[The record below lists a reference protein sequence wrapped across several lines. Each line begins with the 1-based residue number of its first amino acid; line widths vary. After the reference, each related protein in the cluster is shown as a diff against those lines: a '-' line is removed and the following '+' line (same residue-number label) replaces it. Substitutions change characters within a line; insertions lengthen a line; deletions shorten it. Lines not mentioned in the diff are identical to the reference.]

1 MAIEV
6 HMPGPM
12 CLIENVKGQ
21 LIANQEA
28 LGILED
34 ITQPVV
40 VVSIVG
46 LYRTGKSYLMNKLAG
61 KQTGFSLGSTV
72 QSHTKGIWMWCFPH
86 PQKPGHTLVLLDT
99 EGLGDVEKGDN
110 QNDCWIFA
118 LAILL
123 SSTFVY
129 NSMGPINQPAIDQ
142 LHYVTE
148 LTDRIRSRSSPDQD
162 EVEDSDEF
170 VRFFPDFVWALRDFS
185 LELKLNGEPISAD
198 EYLENSLKLKQGTGQ
213 RDKVK
218 DLNLPQLCIHK
229 FFPKKKCFVFE
240 RPTHGRKVGQ
250 MESLQDQDLDSDFVE
265 QVAEFCSYLFS
276 SSKVKMLSGCIK
288 VNGPRL
294 KSLVV
299 TYVNTICSGSLPCI
313 ENAVLA
319 LSQTENAAA
328 VQKAIAH
335 YDQQMNQ
342 KLQLPTETLQ
352 ELLNVHRACEKE
364 AIKIFMEN
372 SFKDVNQVF
381 LTQFV
386 TELET
391 KQEEFL
397 KKNEQ
402 ASSDR
407 CLALLQDIFNPFEE
421 DVKQG
426 IYYKPGG
433 YHLYIQK
440 TRELKKKYYDEPRKG
455 VQAEEV
461 LQKFLQSKD
470 DVTDT
475 ILQIDQELTVKEKE
489 SEVERMKAEAAQATA
504 KIQEEMQQ
512 KIEQLLQE
520 KEKSHEEHSKQLT
533 EMMGKA
539 QDQNKN
545 MQQLVEQLVQQKGK
559 SDEDH
564 RKKLTEKVD
573 EAQAKLRELQKEKEH
588 LQNQMKCLEEKIKH
602 LPEEKK
608 KENHE
613 YDQLREQYEDL
624 KKKIIQIDEELRN
637 KQGKSCVIS

>member
-1 MAIEV
+1 
-6 HMPGPM
+6 MP
-12 CLIENVKGQ
+12 NSSVY
-21 LIANQEA
+21 
-28 LGILED
+28 
-34 ITQPVV
+34 
-40 VVSIVG
+40 G
-46 LYRTGKSYLMNKLAG
+46 LQCPASSFRHLL
-61 KQTGFSLGSTV
+61 L
-72 QSHTKGIWMWCFPH
+72 
-86 PQKPGHTLVLLDT
+86 PG
-99 EGLGDVEKGDN
+99 GDN

-142 LHYVTE
+142 LH
-148 LTDRIRSRSSPDQD
+148 
-162 EVEDSDEF
+162 
-170 VRFFPDFVWALRDFS
+170 
-185 LELKLNGEPISAD
+185 
-198 EYLENSLKLKQGTGQ
+198 
-213 RDKVK
+213 
-218 DLNLPQLCIHK
+218 
-229 FFPKKKCFVFE
+229 
-240 RPTHGRKVGQ
+240 
-250 MESLQDQDLDSDFVE
+250 
-265 QVAEFCSYLFS
+265 
-276 SSKVKMLSGCIK
+276 
-288 VNGPRL
+288 
-294 KSLVV
+294 
-299 TYVNTICSGSLPCI
+299 GSLPCI

-613 YDQLREQYEDL
+613 YDQLREVFKLL
-624 KKKIIQIDEELRN
+624 KLFSSFKIL
-637 KQGKSCVIS
+637 